1 MTWAFYLHPYE
12 VALAATESL
21 DVAKEHVQGKS
32 KGHTPMSA
40 IPDIKSERKSFL
52 EDLEFKLESRF
63 GEIWPYAV
71 ELYKTK
77 HAKALNY
84 MTSNRDG
91 IGGRPNAVLLMDK
104 KLALLQFRTYFD
116 DVKDVDIMQGVG
128 LNLITRCNKS
138 RIANAFYN
146 EHKATSVSENI
157 YFLTS
162 KGILEHPVSKNE
174 EEKFKLYAKMLRQ
187 TIALS

>member
-21 DVAKEHVQGKS
+21 DAAKEHVQGKNKS
-32 KGHTPMSA
+32 HTPMSA
-40 IPDIKSERKSFL
+40 IPDIKSERKNFL
-52 EDLEFKLESRF
+52 ENLEFKLQNRF
-63 GEIWPYAV
+63 EEIPPYAI

-84 MTSNRDG
+84 MTSNKHG
-91 IGGRPNAVLLMDK
+91 IGGRPNAVLLLDR

-116 DVKDVDIMQGVG
+116 DVRDIDVMQGVG
-128 LNLITRCNKS
+128 LNLIIRCNKS
-138 RIANAFYN
+138 RIANAVYT

-162 KGILEHPVSKNE
+162 KGILEHPVSTNE

-187 TIALS
+187 KIALD